1 MKKLDQNKKIFEKQM
16 LDATDDHSDNV
27 EMLSSQINKL
37 SEESKKEQQSMLIKV
52 KDLHQKHT
60 STKAQNWWT
69 QAMQLHL
76 KKLVIQKMK
85 DNYET

>member
-1 MKKLDQNKKIFEKQM
+1 M

-69 QAMQLHL
+69 
-76 KKLVIQKMK
+76 
-85 DNYET
+85 